1 MASRCSTSFFGGGCF
16 GVVELLLEA
25 VKKARIFRRNK
36 VSLHHK
42 VRAYLLYMSG
52 LSVRRVSEF
61 GVPASREAVRQWVHR
76 FAELPSML
84 KPKVRRAIAVDETKL
99 KVNGSHLFVWAAI
112 DVDSREVLAV
122 DASWQRSIMNA
133 EHILKKALRS
143 CLNKP
148 LILVDKGPWYHDA
161 LKSLGL
167 KWKHITHGMRN
178 RIERWFRTLKER
190 TRRFYN
196 NMNARKLGILSM
208 KLFLN
213 LYTYYYNNLRTH
225 QTLGKPPSR

>member
-1 MASRCSTSFFGGGCF
+1 M
-16 GVVELLLEA
+16 ELLLE
-25 VKKARIFRRNK
+25 VVRKARIFRRNK
-36 VSLHHK
+36 VFCSIIR
-42 VRAYLLYMSG
+42 VRAYLLCMSG
-52 LSVRRVSEF
+52 LSFRCVPEFGIPGGQDVVRR
-61 GVPASREAVRQWVHR
+61 WVHR
-76 FAELPSML
+76 FAGLPSLL

-99 KVNGSHLFVWAAI
+99 KVNGQHLFVWAAI

-133 EHILKKALRS
+133 GHILKKALRS

-148 LILVDKGPWYHDA
+148 VILVDNGSWYHDA
-161 LKSLGL
+161 LKNLRL
-167 KWKHITHGMRN
+167 KWKHVTRGLRN